1 MSKSKSSIGGNIR
14 KYRLQK
20 DMSQDR
26 LSKLADVAFHTIVK
40 IESGETPNP
49 TIETVRKIAA
59 ALGVSID
66 DLIHP
71 VK

>member
-1 MSKSKSSIGGNIR
+1 MSKNKAGIGENIR

-49 TIETVRKIAA
+49 TIETVRKIAD

-66 DLIHP
+66 DLM
-71 VK
+71 K

>member
-1 MSKSKSSIGGNIR
+1 MSKNKATIGENIR

-59 ALGVSID
+59 ALGIGID
-66 DLIHP
+66 DLM
-71 VK
+71 K

>member
-1 MSKSKSSIGGNIR
+1 MSKNKATIGENIR

-20 DMSQDR
+20 GMSQDR

-49 TIETVRKIAA
+49 TIETVKKIAD
-59 ALGVSID
+59 ALGVSLD
-66 DLIHP
+66 DLM
-71 VK
+71 K